1 MKKMNWALG
10 PKFLWL
16 TATLI
21 LVQCGKGDDGGD
33 GYGPT
38 TEPLVVTVTA
48 SNFNTNFDE
57 NPAQGAS
64 IGTIQA
70 STNSGA
76 VRFSIVSQSDPGAI
90 AVNTNSGQITVSD
103 ATLFDYETRMLITAV
118 VRVTS
123 GSVSEEVTVT
133 INLVDIV
140 EVDVSTLTLWEG
152 TSLTFSKPNGGD
164 PTQSENQD
172 RISDNVWL
180 DTR

>member
-1 MKKMNWALG
+1 MNWALG

-64 IGTIQA
+64 KEQFKRVQIVVLFVFQSFLKVIPELLPLTQTVGKLPFQMLHY
-70 STNSGA
+70 
-76 VRFSIVSQSDPGAI
+76 SIMKHVCLSPLLC
-90 AVNTNSGQITVSD
+90 V
-103 ATLFDYETRMLITAV
+103 
-118 VRVTS
+118 
-123 GSVSEEVTVT
+123 
-133 INLVDIV
+133 
-140 EVDVSTLTLWEG
+140 
-152 TSLTFSKPNGGD
+152 
-164 PTQSENQD
+164 
-172 RISDNVWL
+172 
-180 DTR
+180 